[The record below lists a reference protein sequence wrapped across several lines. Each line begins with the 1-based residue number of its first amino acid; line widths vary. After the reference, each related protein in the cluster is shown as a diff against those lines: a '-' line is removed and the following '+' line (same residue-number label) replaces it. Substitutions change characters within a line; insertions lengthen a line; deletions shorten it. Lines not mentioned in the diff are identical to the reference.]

1 MLASQQTTNKQMTQI
16 TYLQAISNALRD
28 EMRRDP
34 TVFVLGEDIGVF
46 GGAFK
51 ITQGFLEEFGPD
63 RVIDTPISESGF
75 VGAACA
81 AATAGFRP
89 VVEFQFIDFIACA
102 FDQIVN
108 DAAQCS
114 YRCGSPMPVVF
125 RGPTGGGIH
134 AGTYHSQNP
143 EAWFAHTPGLK
154 VALPS
159 TAKDAKGLLTA
170 AIRDNNPVVYLEN
183 KFLYRHYREEV
194 PDDDYVVPIGIAALR
209 TLGSDLSIISYGA
222 AVHLCVEVARML
234 EEEGRSVEV
243 VDLRSL
249 APLDRDTVLESVKK
263 TNRAL
268 IVHEANITSGF
279 GAEIAALVAQ
289 ESFEYLDAPVM
300 RVASLDVPVPFSPPL
315 EMAMLPSV
323 DKIAT
328 AARQL
333 LAY

>member
-1 MLASQQTTNKQMTQI
+1 MSQT
-16 TYLQAISNALRD
+16 TYLQAISDALRA

-34 TVFVLGEDIGVF
+34 NVFVLGEDIGVF

-51 ITQGFLEEFGPD
+51 ITQGFLEEFGSD

-81 AATAGFRP
+81 AATVGFRP

-108 DAAQCS
+108 YAAKCY
-114 YRCGSPMPVVF
+114 YRWGIPMPVVF

-134 AGTYHSQNP
+134 AGPYHSQNP

-154 VALPS
+154 VVLPS
-159 TAKDAKGLLTA
+159 TARDAKGLLTA

-194 PDDDYVVPIGIAALR
+194 PDGDYVVPIGVGALR
-209 TLGSDLSIISYGA
+209 TTGSDLSIISYGA
-222 AVHLCVEVARML
+222 AVHLCVEVARTL
-234 EEEGRSVEV
+234 EKEGKSVEV

-249 APLDRDTVLESVKK
+249 VPLDRETILSSVKK
-263 TNRAL
+263 TGKAL
-268 IVHEANITSGF
+268 IVHEANITAGF
-279 GAEIAALVAQ
+279 GAEVAALVA
-289 ESFEYLDAPVM
+289 EDAFEYLDAPVR

-323 DKIAT
+323 DKIADT
-328 AARQL
+328 ARHL

>member
-1 MLASQQTTNKQMTQI
+1 MPSM
-16 TYLQAISNALRD
+16 TYLQAISAALRE

-34 TVFVLGEDIGVF
+34 AVFVLGEDIGKF

-51 ITQGFLEEFGPD
+51 ITQGFLDEFGPE
-63 RVIDTPISESGF
+63 RVIDTPIAESGF

-108 DAAQCS
+108 YAAKCY
-114 YRCGSPMPVVF
+114 YRWGIPVPVVF

-134 AGTYHSQNP
+134 AGPYHSQNP

-154 VALPS
+154 VVTPS
-159 TAKDAKGLLTA
+159 TARDAKGLLTA

-183 KFLYRHYREEV
+183 KFLYRHYREDV
-194 PDDDYVVPIGIAALR
+194 PDGEYVVPIGLAALR
-209 TLGSDLSIISYGA
+209 TRGNDLSIISYGA
-222 AVHLCVEVARML
+222 AVHLCVEVASML
-234 EEEGRSVEV
+234 EREGHSAEV

-249 APLDRDTVLESVKK
+249 APLDKETVLESVRK
-263 TNRAL
+263 TSRAL
-268 IVHEANITSGF
+268 IVHEANITAGF
-279 GAEIAALVAQ
+279 GAEIAAMIAQ
-289 ESFEYLDAPVM
+289 EAFDYLDAPVM

-323 DKIAT
+323 DKIVAS
-328 AARQL
+328 ARKL
-333 LAY
+333 LAH

>member
-1 MLASQQTTNKQMTQI
+1 MSQM
-16 TYLQAISNALRD
+16 TYLQAISSALRE

-34 TVFVLGEDIGVF
+34 DVFIIGEDIAEF

-51 ITQGFLEEFGPD
+51 ITQGFLDEFGPA

-81 AATAGFRP
+81 AATVGFRP

-108 DAAQCS
+108 YAAKCY
-114 YRCGSPMPVVF
+114 YRWGVPVPIVF

-134 AGTYHSQNP
+134 AGPYHSQNP

-154 VALPS
+154 VVLPS

-194 PDDDYVVPIGIAALR
+194 PDDEHIVPLGVAALR
-209 TLGSDLSIISYGA
+209 TMGRDLSIISYGA

-234 EEEGRSVEV
+234 EREGAAIEV

-249 APLDRDTVLESVKK
+249 APLDRETVLESVRK
-263 TNRAL
+263 TSRAL
-268 IVHEANITSGF
+268 IVHEANLTAGF
-279 GAEIAALVAQ
+279 GAEIAAIIAQ
-289 ESFEYLDAPVM
+289 EAFDYLDAPVA

-323 DKIAT
+323 DKIAE
-328 AARQL
+328 AARKL

>member
-1 MLASQQTTNKQMTQI
+1 MANI
-16 TYLQAISNALRD
+16 TYLQAISDALRG

-34 TVFVLGEDIGVF
+34 GVFVLGEDIGAF

-51 ITQGFLEEFGPD
+51 ITQGFLEEFGPE

-81 AATAGFRP
+81 AATVGFRP

-108 DAAQCS
+108 FAAKCY
-114 YRCGSPMPVVF
+114 YRWGIPVPVVF

-134 AGTYHSQNP
+134 AGPYHSQNP

-154 VALPS
+154 VVLPS
-159 TAKDAKGLLTA
+159 TARDAKGLLTA
-170 AIRDNNPVVYLEN
+170 AIRDNNPVIYLEN

-194 PDDDYVVPIGIAALR
+194 PDGEYIVPIGVAALR
-209 TLGSDLSIISYGA
+209 TLGTDITIISYGA
-222 AVHLCVEVARML
+222 AVHLCVEVARIL
-234 EEEGRSVEV
+234 EREGASVEV

-249 APLDRDTVLESVKK
+249 APLDKATMLESVKK
-263 TNRAL
+263 TSRAL
-268 IVHEANITSGF
+268 IVHEANMTAGF
-279 GAEIAALVAQ
+279 GAEIAALIAS
-289 ESFEYLDAPVM
+289 EAFDYLDAPVM

-323 DKIAT
+323 DKIAAT
-328 AARQL
+328 ARQL

>member
-1 MLASQQTTNKQMTQI
+1 MSQM
-16 TYLQAISNALRD
+16 TYLQAISSALRG

-34 TVFVLGEDIGVF
+34 NVFILGEDIAVF

-51 ITQGFLEEFGPD
+51 ITQGFLDEFGPA

-81 AATAGFRP
+81 AATTGFRP

-108 DAAQCS
+108 YAAKCY
-114 YRCGSPMPVVF
+114 YRWGVSVPIVF

-134 AGTYHSQNP
+134 AGPYHSQNP

-154 VALPS
+154 VVLPS
-159 TAKDAKGLLTA
+159 TARDAKGLLTA

-194 PDDDYVVPIGIAALR
+194 PDDEYVVPIGVAALR
-209 TLGSDLSIISYGA
+209 TVGSDLSIISYGA
-222 AVHLCVEVARML
+222 TVHLCVEVARML
-234 EEEGRSVEV
+234 EREGSSVEV

-249 APLDRDTVLESVKK
+249 APLDRESVLESVRK
-263 TNRAL
+263 TSRAL
-268 IVHEANITSGF
+268 VVHEANLTAGF
-279 GAEIAALVAQ
+279 GAEIAALIA
-289 ESFEYLDAPVM
+289 EEAFDYLDAPVA

-323 DKIAT
+323 DKIAQ
-328 AARQL
+328 AARKL

>member
-1 MLASQQTTNKQMTQI
+1 MQM
-16 TYLQAISNALRD
+16 TYLQAISDALRY

-34 TVFVLGEDIGVF
+34 SVFILGEDIGVF

-51 ITQGFLEEFGPD
+51 ITQGFLDEFGEE

-81 AATAGFRP
+81 AATVGFRP

-108 DAAQCS
+108 FAAKCY
-114 YRCGSPMPVVF
+114 YRWGIPVPVVF

-134 AGTYHSQNP
+134 AGPYHSQNP
-143 EAWFAHTPGLK
+143 EAWFCHVPGLK
-154 VALPS
+154 VVLPA
-159 TAKDAKGLLTA
+159 TARDAKGLLIA
-170 AIRDNNPVVYLEN
+170 AIRDNNPVVYMEN
-183 KFLYRHYREEV
+183 KFLYRHYKEDV
-194 PDDDYVVPIGIAALR
+194 PEGEYTVPIGVAALR
-209 TLGSDLSIISYGA
+209 TRGDDLSIISYGGT
-222 AVHLCVEVARML
+222 VHLCVEAARIL
-234 EEEGRSVEV
+234 EREGRSVEV

-249 APLDRDTVLESVKK
+249 IPMDRETVLASVRK
-263 TNRAL
+263 TNRAMV
-268 IVHEANITSGF
+268 VHEANITGGF
-279 GAEIAALVAQ
+279 GGEVAALIAQ
-289 ESFEYLDAPVM
+289 EAFEYLDAPVI

-323 DKIAT
+323 DKILA

>member
-1 MLASQQTTNKQMTQI
+1 MANL
-16 TYLQAISNALRD
+16 TYLQAISDALRG

-34 TVFVLGEDIGVF
+34 NVFILGEDIGAF

-81 AATAGFRP
+81 AATVGFRP

-102 FDQIVN
+102 FDQIIN
-108 DAAQCS
+108 FAAKCY
-114 YRCGSPMPVVF
+114 YRWGIAVPIVF

-134 AGTYHSQNP
+134 AGPYHSQNP

-154 VALPS
+154 VVLPS

-183 KFLYRHYREEV
+183 KFLYRHHREEV
-194 PDDDYVVPIGIAALR
+194 PEGEYVVPLGVAALR
-209 TLGSDLSIISYGA
+209 TLGTDLSIISYGA
-222 AVHLCVEVARML
+222 AVHLSVEVARTL
-234 EEEGRSVEV
+234 EREGASVEV

-249 APLDRDTVLESVKK
+249 APLDKETVLESVKK
-263 TNRAL
+263 TSRAL
-268 IVHEANITSGF
+268 IVHEANMTAGF
-279 GAEIAALVAQ
+279 GAEIAALIAG
-289 ESFEYLDAPVM
+289 EAFDYLDAPVM

-323 DKIAT
+323 DKIAA

>member
-1 MLASQQTTNKQMTQI
+1 MARI
-16 TYLQAISNALRD
+16 TYLQAISDALRT

-34 TVFVLGEDIGVF
+34 SVFMLGEDIGTF

-81 AATAGFRP
+81 AATVGFRP

-108 DAAQCS
+108 YAAKCH
-114 YRCGSPMPVVF
+114 YRWGISMPVVF

-134 AGTYHSQNP
+134 AGPYHSQNP

-154 VALPS
+154 VVLPA

-183 KFLYRHYREEV
+183 KFLYRHCREEV
-194 PDDDYVVPIGIAALR
+194 PDGEYVVPIGVAALR
-209 TLGSDLSIISYGA
+209 TIGSDLSIISYGGT
-222 AVHLCVEVARML
+222 VHHSVEVAREL
-234 EEEGRSVEV
+234 EKEGASVEV

-249 APLDRDTVLESVKK
+249 APLDKVTILESVKK
-263 TNRAL
+263 TSRAL
-268 IVHEANITSGF
+268 VVHEANLTAGF
-279 GAEIAALVAQ
+279 GAEVAAIIAEEA
-289 ESFEYLDAPVM
+289 FDHLDAPVM

-323 DKIAT
+323 DKIMK
-328 AARQL
+328 AAKQL

>member
-1 MLASQQTTNKQMTQI
+1 MSQM
-16 TYLQAISNALRD
+16 TYLQAISSALRE

-34 TVFVLGEDIGVF
+34 NVFIIGEDIADF

-51 ITQGFLEEFGPD
+51 ITQGFLDEFGPA

-81 AATAGFRP
+81 AATVGFRP

-108 DAAQCS
+108 YAAKCY
-114 YRCGSPMPVVF
+114 YRWGVPVPIVF

-134 AGTYHSQNP
+134 AGPYHSQNP

-154 VALPS
+154 VVLPS

-194 PDDDYVVPIGIAALR
+194 PDDEHVVPLGVAALR
-209 TLGSDLSIISYGA
+209 TLGRDLSIISYGA

-234 EEEGRSVEV
+234 EREGSSIEV

-249 APLDRDTVLESVKK
+249 APLDRETVLESVRK

-268 IVHEANITSGF
+268 IVHEANLTAGF
-279 GAEIAALVAQ
+279 GAEIAAIIAQ
-289 ESFEYLDAPVM
+289 EAFDYLDAPVA

-323 DKIAT
+323 DKIAE
-328 AARQL
+328 AARKL

>member
-1 MLASQQTTNKQMTQI
+1 MANI
-16 TYLQAISNALRD
+16 TYLQAISDALRG
-28 EMRRDP
+28 EMRRDAN
-34 TVFVLGEDIGVF
+34 VFILGEDLGAF

-51 ITQGFLEEFGPD
+51 ITQGFLEEFGPE

-81 AATAGFRP
+81 AATVGFRP

-108 DAAQCS
+108 FAAKCY
-114 YRCGSPMPVVF
+114 YRWGIPMPVVF

-134 AGTYHSQNP
+134 AGPYHSQNP

-154 VALPS
+154 VVLPS
-159 TAKDAKGLLTA
+159 TAKDAKGLLVA
-170 AIRDNNPVVYLEN
+170 AIRDNNPVIYLEN

-194 PDDDYVVPIGIAALR
+194 PDGEYVVPIGVAAVR
-209 TLGSDLSIISYGA
+209 ALGTDLSIISYGA
-222 AVHLCVEVARML
+222 AVHLCVEVARTL
-234 EEEGRSVEV
+234 EREGASVEV
-243 VDLRSL
+243 IDLRSL
-249 APLDRDTVLESVKK
+249 APLDKETMLASVRK
-263 TNRAL
+263 TSRAL
-268 IVHEANITSGF
+268 IVHEANMTAGF
-279 GAEIAALVAQ
+279 GAEIAALIAG
-289 ESFEYLDAPVM
+289 EAFDYLDAPVM

-323 DKIAT
+323 DKIAA
-328 AARQL
+328 AARRL

>member
-1 MLASQQTTNKQMTQI
+1 MSNI
-16 TYLQAISNALRD
+16 TYLQAISDALRG

-34 TVFVLGEDIGVF
+34 NVFMLGEDIGAF

-51 ITQGFLEEFGPD
+51 ITQGFLEEFGAE

-81 AATAGFRP
+81 AATVGFRP

-108 DAAQCS
+108 FAAKCY
-114 YRCGSPMPVVF
+114 YRWGIPMPVVF

-134 AGTYHSQNP
+134 AGPYHSQNP

-154 VALPS
+154 VVLPS

-170 AIRDNNPVVYLEN
+170 AIRDNNPVIYLEN

-194 PDDDYVVPIGIAALR
+194 PEGEYVVPIGVAALR
-209 TLGSDLSIISYGA
+209 TIGSDLSIISYGA
-222 AVHLCVEVARML
+222 AVHLCVEVARTL
-234 EEEGRSVEV
+234 EREGASVEV
-243 VDLRSL
+243 IDLRSL
-249 APLDRDTVLESVKK
+249 APLDKETMIESVKK
-263 TNRAL
+263 TSRAL
-268 IVHEANITSGF
+268 IVHEANLTAGF
-279 GAEIAALVAQ
+279 GAEIAALIAA
-289 ESFEYLDAPVM
+289 EAFDYLDAPVM

-323 DKIAT
+323 DKIAS
-328 AARQL
+328 AARRL

>member
-1 MLASQQTTNKQMTQI
+1 MSQM
-16 TYLQAISNALRD
+16 TYLQAISSALRE

-34 TVFVLGEDIGVF
+34 NVFILGEDIAVF

-51 ITQGFLEEFGPD
+51 ITQGFLDEFGPA

-81 AATAGFRP
+81 AATVGFRP

-108 DAAQCS
+108 YAAKCY
-114 YRCGSPMPVVF
+114 YRWGVPVPVVF

-134 AGTYHSQNP
+134 AGPYHSQNP

-154 VALPS
+154 VVLPS
-159 TAKDAKGLLTA
+159 TARDAKGLLTA
-170 AIRDNNPVVYLEN
+170 AIRDNNPVIYLEN

-194 PDDDYVVPIGIAALR
+194 PDDQYVVPIGVAALR

-234 EEEGRSVEV
+234 EREGASIEV

-249 APLDRDTVLESVKK
+249 APLDRETMLESVRK
-263 TNRAL
+263 TSRAL
-268 IVHEANITSGF
+268 VVHEANLTAGF
-279 GAEIAALVAQ
+279 GAEVAAIIAEEA
-289 ESFEYLDAPVM
+289 FDHLDAPVA

-323 DKIAT
+323 DKIAQ
-328 AARQL
+328 AARRL

>member
-1 MLASQQTTNKQMTQI
+1 MARM
-16 TYLQAISNALRD
+16 TYLQAISDALRT

-34 TVFVLGEDIGVF
+34 NVFLIGEDIAVF

-51 ITQGFLEEFGPD
+51 ITQGFLEEFGEE
-63 RVIDTPISESGF
+63 RVIDTPIAESGF

-81 AATAGFRP
+81 AATVGFRP

-108 DAAQCS
+108 YAAKCY
-114 YRCGSPMPVVF
+114 YRWGIQMPVVL
-125 RGPTGGGIH
+125 RGPTGGGVH
-134 AGTYHSQNP
+134 AGPFHSQNP

-154 VALPS
+154 VVLPS
-159 TAKDAKGLLTA
+159 TARDAKGLLIA
-170 AIRDNNPVVYLEN
+170 AIRDNNPVIYLEN

-194 PDDDYVVPIGIAALR
+194 PDGEHVTPIGVAALR
-209 TLGSDLSIISYGA
+209 TMGSDLSIISYGA
-222 AVHLCVEVARML
+222 TVHLCVEVAHML
-234 EEEGRSVEV
+234 EKEGASVEV

-249 APLDRDTVLESVKK
+249 VPLDRETILESVKK
-263 TNRAL
+263 TSRAL
-268 IVHEANITSGF
+268 VAHEANITAGF
-279 GAEIAALVAQ
+279 GAEVAALIAQ
-289 ESFEYLDAPVM
+289 EAFEYLDAPVL

-323 DKIAT
+323 DKIAD
-328 AARQL
+328 AARKL

>member
-1 MLASQQTTNKQMTQI
+1 MSQM
-16 TYLQAISNALRD
+16 TYLQAISSALRG

-34 TVFVLGEDIGVF
+34 NVFVLGEDIAVF

-51 ITQGFLEEFGPD
+51 ITQGFLDEFGPA

-81 AATAGFRP
+81 AATTGFRP

-108 DAAQCS
+108 YAAKCY
-114 YRCGSPMPVVF
+114 YRWGVPVPIVF

-134 AGTYHSQNP
+134 AGPYHSQNP

-154 VALPS
+154 VVLPS

-194 PDDDYVVPIGIAALR
+194 PDDEYVVPIGVAALR

-234 EEEGRSVEV
+234 EREGASVEV

-249 APLDRDTVLESVKK
+249 TPLDRESVLESVRK
-263 TNRAL
+263 TSRAL
-268 IVHEANITSGF
+268 VVHEANLTAGF
-279 GAEIAALVAQ
+279 GAEIAALIA
-289 ESFEYLDAPVM
+289 EEAFDYLDAPVA

-323 DKIAT
+323 DKIAQ
-328 AARQL
+328 AARKL

>member
-1 MLASQQTTNKQMTQI
+1 MSNI
-16 TYLQAISNALRD
+16 TYLQAISSALRE

-34 TVFVLGEDIGVF
+34 AVMILGEDIGVF

-51 ITQGFLEEFGPD
+51 ITQGFLEEFGPE

-81 AATAGFRP
+81 AATVGFRP

-108 DAAQCS
+108 YAAKCY
-114 YRCGSPMPVVF
+114 YRWGIAMPVVF
-125 RGPTGGGIH
+125 RGPTGGGVH
-134 AGTYHSQNP
+134 AGPYHSQNP

-154 VALPS
+154 VVLPS
-159 TAKDAKGLLTA
+159 TARDAKGLLVA

-194 PDDDYVVPIGIAALR
+194 PDTDYVTPIGVAAFR
-209 TLGSDLSIISYGA
+209 TRGDDLSIISYGGT
-222 AVHLCVEVARML
+222 VHLCVEAARRL
-234 EEEGRSVEV
+234 EREGASVEV
-243 VDLRSL
+243 VDLRTL
-249 APLDRDTVLESVKK
+249 APLDKETILESVRK
-263 TNRAL
+263 TSRAL
-268 IVHEANITSGF
+268 IAHEANLTAGF
-279 GAEIAALVAQ
+279 GAEVAAIIAQ
-289 ESFEYLDAPVM
+289 EAFDYLDAPVR

-323 DKIAT
+323 DKIVV
-328 AARQL
+328 AAREL

>member
-1 MLASQQTTNKQMTQI
+1 MARI
-16 TYLQAISNALRD
+16 TYLQAISDALRT

-34 TVFVLGEDIGVF
+34 SVFILGEDIGTF

-51 ITQGFLEEFGPD
+51 ITQGFLDEFGPD

-81 AATAGFRP
+81 AATVGFRP

-108 DAAQCS
+108 YAAKCH
-114 YRCGSPMPVVF
+114 YRWGIQMPVVF

-134 AGTYHSQNP
+134 AGPYHSQNP

-154 VALPS
+154 VVLPA

-183 KFLYRHYREEV
+183 KFLYRHFREEV
-194 PDDDYVVPIGIAALR
+194 PDGEYIVPIGVAALR
-209 TLGSDLSIISYGA
+209 TTGTDLSIISYGGT
-222 AVHLCVEVARML
+222 VHHSVEVAREL
-234 EEEGRSVEV
+234 EKEGASVEV

-249 APLDRDTVLESVKK
+249 APLDKETILESVKK
-263 TNRAL
+263 TSRAL
-268 IVHEANITSGF
+268 VVHEANMTAGF
-279 GAEIAALVAQ
+279 GAEVAAIIAEEA
-289 ESFEYLDAPVM
+289 FDYLDAPVM

-323 DKIAT
+323 DKIMK
-328 AARQL
+328 AAKQL